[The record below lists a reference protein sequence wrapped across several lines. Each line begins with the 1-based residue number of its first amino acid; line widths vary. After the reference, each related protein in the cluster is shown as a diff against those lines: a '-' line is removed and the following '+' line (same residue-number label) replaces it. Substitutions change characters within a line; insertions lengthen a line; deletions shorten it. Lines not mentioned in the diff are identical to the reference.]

1 MKIQVVISYAFA
13 CNKNKALHLQRVPI
27 LSILSYNIGSLA
39 ASGSTLLV
47 LRQYYTLNR
56 LSNFRPAPPHP
67 LATPLKGGKFDH
79 RPSGQRSCYATAGKP
94 YVLLLYLSFLTISVS
109 PIISTST
116 GRISRGFHRSVLLWL

>member
-1 MKIQVVISYAFA
+1 MCLRAIKTKHYIGSAY
-13 CNKNKALHLQRVPI
+13 PI

-56 LSNFRPAPPHP
+56 LSSFRPAPPHP

-79 RPSGQRSCYATAGKP
+79 RPERPK
-94 YVLLLYLSFLTISVS
+94 VLLRHCRVAVCFASVS
-109 PIISTST
+109 FFFNNFRQPNYLD
-116 GRISRGFHRSVLLWL
+116 FHWTYFTRFSPFGSAVAVDELSEF